1 MTFLRCDLSLRASL
15 LVGLLCLAATA
26 ASQTPPIN
34 DDCEA
39 HAQNL
44 PPRDDVTL
52 VVARF

>member
-1 MTFLRCDLSLRASL
+1 
-15 LVGLLCLAATA
+15 VGGGGSPTDVVNA
-26 ASQTPPIN
+26 IN